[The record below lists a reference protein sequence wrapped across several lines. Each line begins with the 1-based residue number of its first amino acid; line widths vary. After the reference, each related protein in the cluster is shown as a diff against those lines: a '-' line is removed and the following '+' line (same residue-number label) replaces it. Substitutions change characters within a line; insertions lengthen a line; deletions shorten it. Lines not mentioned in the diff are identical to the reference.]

1 MRAVRHALLAMMLS
15 AIPFGFAV
23 PMATRSGEQRH
34 ASAGDRKAE
43 DTVEVILALQ
53 RHRGLHVFDA
63 GTLETTGY
71 FVAGN
76 LDRSVSAEE
85 RR

>member
-15 AIPFGFAV
+15 AIPSGFAV

-34 ASAGDRKAE
+34 ASARDRMAE

-76 LDRSVSAEE
+76 LDRSVSTDE